1 MTKLNHRRP
10 SLRYLDN
17 FRREIR
23 KAPTPIPDWYANPA
37 AKKLLPETDMLPS
50 YMQEFAKLSE
60 LQRLAMGRVIE
71 AFARFQETVLAD
83 ISELFSKNKKK
94 RQTLTRA
101 RDEAHGFL
109 VVLGAAMFHQI
120 IRDAAN
126 GSAALLQ
133 WYLKFVGGLDHRTRL
148 AWSEL
153 DYVLTE
159 ESLPL
164 YEAWLTNEETE
175 EAAVLGRVL
184 KDVSWQ

>member
-1 MTKLNHRRP
+1 MVSPTWVAAGSTYFSVAALVPAKP
-10 SLRYLDN
+10 SAC
-17 FRREIR
+17 EE
-23 KAPTPIPDWYANPA
+23 AASPA
-37 AKKLLPETDMLPS
+37 LVE
-50 YMQEFAKLSE
+50 
-60 LQRLAMGRVIE
+60 
-71 AFARFQETVLAD
+71 
-83 ISELFSKNKKK
+83 
-94 RQTLTRA
+94 RA

-109 VVLGAAMFHQI
+109 VVLGAAMVHQI